1 LNSQP
6 IYKYLFILSIYPII
20 IYFFTYNNYFYS
32 DDYQLIIGLHLYNL
46 INNQI
51 FIDFSQIFS
60 LRTDGHFAPIMYL
73 INNLLPPNHIIFQA
87 IIMII
92 FLLGIY
98 LTFYFLRLIEFKTK
112 NVFYTCLFFSINMS
126 LLIKPLVWNV
136 FHSHITNYFTAIISY
151 IFFYYALQKKNK
163 LIFYFLF
170 LFFGII
176 TVLNTE
182 TGLIYYIILPV
193 LLFLFYKKQIAKYD
207 YAISFL
213 PVLFYL
219 IPVLFLSYK
228 LGNDNII
235 EQRII
240 NTNNNSHEIIDKK
253 YNFKQKISYLRSR
266 QSPRNLEGNLVI
278 GADLILGSLNLS
290 VYEYLERFSDK
301 KKVKILSFLIILL
314 FILSLIFYFFIFIK
328 YLIFSKNI
336 KNKEFI
342 KILLFY
348 IFIFCIY
355 LFIYHRKDINTALAL
370 ACGLMFSFLYL
381 NVLRNK
387 TRKFFIITYL
397 LPSILYASIGFDEV
411 YEMRER
417 EYINQMFQDFDS
429 VNFNELRKL
438 NDLSYK
444 EDAIY
449 YYYYKYYDEY
459 SKYLN
464 HQYKGVSWYEFES
477 ILLKDNIITN

>member
-1 LNSQP
+1 MYFIHTLQ
-6 IYKYLFILSIYPII
+6 IILQQYLY
-20 IYFFTYNNYFYS
+20 
-32 DDYQLIIGLHLYNL
+32 
-46 INNQI
+46 
-51 FIDFSQIFS
+51 
-60 LRTDGHFAPIMYL
+60 
-73 INNLLPPNHIIFQA
+73 
-87 IIMII
+87 I
-92 FLLGIY
+92 FLL
-98 LTFYFLRLIEFKTK
+98 
-112 NVFYTCLFFSINMS
+112 C
-126 LLIKPLVWNV
+126 
-136 FHSHITNYFTAIISY
+136 IT
-151 IFFYYALQKKNK
+151 KKNK

-176 TVLNTE
+176 TVLNAE
-182 TGLIYYIILPV
+182 SGLIYYIILPV

-207 YAISFL
+207 YVITFL
-213 PVLFYL
+213 PILFYL

-228 LGNDNII
+228 SGDDNII
-235 EQRII
+235 KQRII
-240 NTNNNSHEIIDKK
+240 NTNINSHEIIDKK

-301 KKVKILSFLIILL
+301 KKIKILSTLIFIL

-355 LFIYHRKDINTALAL
+355 LFIFHRKDINTALAL

-381 NVLRNK
+381 NVFKNK
-387 TRKFFIITYL
+387 TRKFFIIAYL

-417 EYINQMFQDFDS
+417 SYINQMYKNFDS
-429 VNFNELRKL
+429 IEYMNYSKLR
-438 NDLSYK
+438 SQHYK
-444 EDAIY
+444 YDAVY
-449 YYYYKYYDEY
+449 YYYFKYYDDY
-459 SKYLN
+459 SKYLIDN
-464 HQYKGVSWYEFES
+464 YRGLSFYKFES
-477 ILLKDNIITN
+477 ILSQDKIIN

>member
-1 LNSQP
+1 M
-6 IYKYLFILSIYPII
+6 
-20 IYFFTYNNYFYS
+20 TYNNYFYS

-46 INNQI
+46 INNQS
-51 FIDFSQIFS
+51 FIDISQIFS
-60 LRTDGHFAPIMYL
+60 LRSDGHFTPIMYL
-73 INNLLPPNHIIFQA
+73 INNLLPPNHIIFHA
-87 IIMII
+87 IIMITFI
-92 FLLGIY
+92 LSIY
-98 LTFYFLRLIEFKTK
+98 LTFYFLKLLDFKTK

-163 LIFYFLF
+163 LFFYFIF

-182 TGLIYYIILPV
+182 TGLIYYVILPV

-207 YAISFL
+207 YVISFL
-213 PVLFYL
+213 PILFYL
-219 IPVLFLSYK
+219 IPVLFLSYN
-228 LGNDNII
+228 LGDDNII

-266 QSPRNLEGNLVI
+266 QSPRNFEGNLVI

-301 KKVKILSFLIILL
+301 KKLKILSFLIIVLL
-314 FILSLIFYFFIFIK
+314 ILSLIFYFFIFIK

-381 NVLRNK
+381 NVFKNK

-417 EYINQMFQDFDS
+417 KYINQMFKNFDS

-449 YYYYKYYDEY
+449 YFYYKYYDEY

-464 HQYKGVSWYEFES
+464 HQYKGISWYEFES
-477 ILLKDNIITN
+477 ILLKDNIISN

>member
-1 LNSQP
+1 MNTHP
-6 IYKYLFILSIYPII
+6 IYKYLFFLSIYPII

-46 INNQI
+46 INNQS
-51 FIDFSQIFS
+51 FIDLSQIFS
-60 LRTDGHFAPIMYL
+60 LRYDGHFTPIMYL
-73 INNLLPPNHIIFQA
+73 INNLLPPNHIVFHA
-87 IIMII
+87 IIMIT

-136 FHSHITNYFTAIISY
+136 FHSHITNYLTAIISY

-176 TVLNTE
+176 TVLNAE
-182 TGLIYYIILPV
+182 SGLIYYIILPV

-207 YAISFL
+207 YVITFL
-213 PVLFYL
+213 PILFYL

-228 LGNDNII
+228 SGDDNII
-235 EQRII
+235 KQRII
-240 NTNNNSHEIIDKK
+240 NTNINSHEIIDKK

-301 KKVKILSFLIILL
+301 KKIKILSTLIFIL

-355 LFIYHRKDINTALAL
+355 LFIFHRKDINTALAL

-381 NVLRNK
+381 NVFKNK
-387 TRKFFIITYL
+387 TRKFFIIAYL

-417 EYINQMFQDFDS
+417 KYINQMFQDFDS
-429 VNFNELRKL
+429 VNFNELKKL

-464 HQYKGVSWYEFES
+464 HQYKGISWYEFES
-477 ILLKDNIITN
+477 VLLKVI

>member
-1 LNSQP
+1 M
-6 IYKYLFILSIYPII
+6 
-20 IYFFTYNNYFYS
+20 TYNNYFYS

-60 LRTDGHFAPIMYL
+60 LRTDGHFTPIMYL
-73 INNLLPPNHIIFQA
+73 INNLLPPNHIIFHA
-87 IIMII
+87 IIMITFI
-92 FLLGIY
+92 LSIY
-98 LTFYFLRLIEFKTK
+98 LTFYFLKLLDFKTK

-163 LIFYFLF
+163 LFFYFLF

-182 TGLIYYIILPV
+182 TGLIYYVILPV
-193 LLFLFYKKQIAKYD
+193 LLFLFYKQEIAKYD
-207 YAISFL
+207 YVITFL
-213 PVLFYL
+213 PILFYL

-228 LGNDNII
+228 SGDDNII
-235 EQRII
+235 KQRII

-266 QSPRNLEGNLVI
+266 QSPRNLEGKLVI
-278 GADLILGSLNLS
+278 GADLFLGSLNLS

-301 KKVKILSFLIILL
+301 KKIKILSFLIILL

-381 NVLRNK
+381 NVFKNK

-417 EYINQMFQDFDS
+417 SYINQMYKKFESIEYKDYQKLRDS
-429 VNFNELRKL
+429 DYFHDGV
-438 NDLSYK
+438 
-444 EDAIY
+444 Y
-449 YYYYKYYDEY
+449 YYYFKYYDKY
-459 SKYLN
+459 SSYLKEN
-464 HQYKGVSWYEFES
+464 YQEIDFYNFEF
-477 ILLKDNIITN
+477 ILRNDKITKN

>member
-1 LNSQP
+1 MNTQP
-6 IYKYLFILSIYPII
+6 IYKYLFVLSIYPII

-60 LRTDGHFAPIMYL
+60 LRSDGHFIPIMYL
-73 INNLLPPNHIIFQA
+73 INNLLPPNHIVFHA
-87 IIMII
+87 IIMIT

-136 FHSHITNYFTAIISY
+136 FHSHITNYLTAIISY

-163 LIFYFLF
+163 LFFYFLF
-170 LFFGII
+170 LFFGIL

-182 TGLIYYIILPV
+182 SGLIYYIILPV
-193 LLFLFYKKQIAKYD
+193 LLFLFYKKQIAKYN

-213 PVLFYL
+213 PILFYL

-228 LGNDNII
+228 LGDDNII
-235 EQRII
+235 EQRFI
-240 NTNNNSHEIIDKK
+240 NTNNNSHEIIDQKD
-253 YNFKQKISYLRSR
+253 NFKQKISYLRSR

-464 HQYKGVSWYEFES
+464 HQYKGISWHEFES

>member
-1 LNSQP
+1 MNSQP

-60 LRTDGHFAPIMYL
+60 LRSDGHFTPIMYL
-73 INNLLPPNHIIFQA
+73 INNLLPPNHIIFHA

-136 FHSHITNYFTAIISY
+136 FHSHITNYLTAIISY

-193 LLFLFYKKQIAKYD
+193 LLFLFYKKQISKYN

-213 PVLFYL
+213 PILFYL

-228 LGNDNII
+228 SGYDNII

-240 NTNNNSHEIIDKK
+240 NINNNSHEIIDKK

-266 QSPRNLEGNLVI
+266 QSPRNFEGNLVI
-278 GADLILGSLNLS
+278 GADIILGSLNLS
-290 VYEYLERFSDK
+290 VYEYLERFADK
-301 KKVKILSFLIILL
+301 KKIKLLSFLIILL
-314 FILSLIFYFFIFIK
+314 FVISLIYYFFIFIK
-328 YLIFSKNI
+328 YLIFNKNI
-336 KNKEFI
+336 KDKYFV
-342 KILLFY
+342 KIFFFYFY
-348 IFIFCIY
+348 IFFIY

-370 ACGLMFSFLYL
+370 ACGLMFSFLYV
-381 NVLRNK
+381 NVLKKK
-387 TRKFFIITYL
+387 TKKLFIIVYL

-417 EYINQMFQDFDS
+417 SYINKMYKNFDTIEYM
-429 VNFNELRKL
+429 NYQKLR
-438 NDLSYK
+438 DEHYYD
-444 EDAIY
+444 DAVY
-449 YYYYKYYDEY
+449 YYYFKYFDNY
-459 SKYLN
+459 SKYLIDN
-464 HQYKGVSWYEFES
+464 YKGLDFYKFES
-477 ILLKDNIITN
+477 ILRQDKIIN